1 MKAALA
7 TFKQIST
14 LNHESISQES
24 EAYIEKTADQL
35 VDWLL
40 AMDFNDLQLV
50 DQVRN
55 ALFELGA
62 EEQAAYWQLN
72 KRLIHPLQQLMAD
85 TDDGGK
91 VSKLLAQLSQQ
102 VADMQPPQRRLSWK
116 ERFLLLF
123 SWRESAY
130 QLWLDTFPEKRKV
143 MVGLVEQLKA
153 EKRQLKRDNQILT
166 GDHEALMAGLQKLTQ
181 SFDFVTVFEQQLKL
195 RSSDASKISANHLAV
210 IDDEFLGPVQQRLI
224 DLQQQSLIARQA
236 VMTVE
241 LIIKQNLSL
250 IRDIDQTVMTTTAAL
265 DVAAGVAMANNNQRQ
280 QKHAEQ
286 VRIDT
291 AKLEQAK
298 ALIDQTLEHMQ
309 QLRQESATASK
320 SIRANNQM
328 INNEKP

>member
-7 TFKQIST
+7 TFKQLST
-14 LNHESISQES
+14 LDHAMISHES
-24 EAYIEKTADQL
+24 EAYIEKAADQL
-35 VDWLL
+35 VDWVL

-85 TDDGGK
+85 TDAGGK

-102 VADMQPPQRRLSWK
+102 VADMQPPQRRLSWR

-130 QLWLDTFPEKRKV
+130 QMWLDNFPEKRKV
-143 MVGLVEQLKA
+143 MVGLVEQLNA
-153 EKRQLKRDNQILT
+153 EKRQLMRDNQILN

-195 RSSDASKISANHLAV
+195 RSADTLTISAHHLAV
-210 IDDEFLGPVQQRLI
+210 IDDELLGPVQQRLI

-236 VMTVE
+236 MMTVE
-241 LIIKQNLSL
+241 LIIKQNQSL

-280 QKHAEQ
+280 QKHAEHF
-286 VRIDT
+286 RIDT

-298 ALIDQTLEHMQ
+298 VLIDQTLEHMQ
-309 QLRQESATASK
+309 QVSDDSSAALHE
-320 SIRANNQM
+320 IEPENNQ
-328 INNEKP
+328 N